1 MPIQPTTERTPLH
14 TRTVTYQGYARADG
28 LWDIEGELRDSKH
41 YDHPNGSGTRRAGE
55 AVHHL
60 WLRVTLDERLCIHAI
75 ATTMDSTPF
84 GECGVAS
91 QHMQRFVGKTIGAG
105 WRQTIQHTV
114 GGLAGCTHIRELLF
128 NLATAAF
135 QTIPHHQEMQRLAR
149 GESWHSGDTPPFFVN
164 QCMTW
169 DTNGPVVARHMPQF
183 VGWVKPVKPDK
194 ANKAEKPVEA
204 VPAPPAADNVGND

>member
-75 ATTMDSTPF
+75 ATTIARQDPKGALKKMR
-84 GECGVAS
+84 EVERVA
-91 QHMQRFVGKTIGAG
+91 
-105 WRQTIQHTV
+105 
-114 GGLAGCTHIRELLF
+114 
-128 NLATAAF
+128 
-135 QTIPHHQEMQRLAR
+135 
-149 GESWHSGDTPPFFVN
+149 
-164 QCMTW
+164 
-169 DTNGPVVARHMPQF
+169 
-183 VGWVKPVKPDK
+183 
-194 ANKAEKPVEA
+194 
-204 VPAPPAADNVGND
+204 APMYAPE